1 MTPVDAYRQLNGLD
15 QAEHLKE
22 NRDATATP
30 KTGND
35 AGAPSFQNVLGD
47 LVREVNG
54 LQQDADRSIEGL
66 ITGETTNIHDVTSR
80 MTEAG
85 IAFDLMM
92 EVRNKLLDAYQQVM
106 RIQA

>member
-1 MTPVDAYRQLNGLD
+1 MTPIDAYTSLNGPESTD
-15 QAEHLKE
+15 PIRRETGAQPTQK
-22 NRDATATP
+22 NGDA
-30 KTGND
+30 
-35 AGAPSFQNVLGD
+35 SFQTVLGD

-66 ITGETTNIHDVTSR
+66 VTGETQNIHDVTTR

-92 EVRNKLLDAYQQVM
+92 EVRNKLLDAYQQIIRM
-106 RIQA
+106 QA

>member
-1 MTPVDAYRQLNGLD
+1 MTPIDTYRSLDNLDAVGT
-15 QAEHLKE
+15 LKGD
-22 NRDATATP
+22 NAAARPAAKGD
-30 KTGND
+30 
-35 AGAPSFQNVLGD
+35 APSFQSVLGD

-80 MTEAG
+80 MAEAG

-106 RIQA
+106 RIQS

>member
-1 MTPVDAYRQLNGLD
+1 MNPIDPSQALTGPNAPNAPSRIQDAASGG
-15 QAEHLKE
+15 
-22 NRDATATP
+22 
-30 KTGND
+30 GNER
-35 AGAPSFQNVLGD
+35 GPSFQSILGD

-66 ITGETTNIHDVTSR
+66 ITGETVNIHDVTTR

-92 EVRNKLLDAYQQVM
+92 EVRNKLLDAYQQIM
-106 RIQA
+106 QMQA

>member
-1 MTPVDAYRQLNGLD
+1 MTPIDAYRSLD
-15 QAEHLKE
+15 SLDAIDKLKGDNAGIRPE
-22 NRDATATP
+22 P
-30 KTGND
+30 TGKD
-35 AGAPSFQNVLGD
+35 TSFQSVLGN

-80 MTEAG
+80 MTEAS